1 MRIWLVILLS
11 KAVKSSFEKQT
22 WFKVS
27 LTLSVGLWS
36 DISSSGRYSV
46 DQFDYLLCNLLAHL
60 LNKGISNQPLLVQI
74 HVLAGRDNSMI
85 LDVPPFLLTLQW
97 ECNVKNSWKQKTFA
111 EIRSARVKKTW
122 QINRRDERLGED
134 MAKAS
139 NKKQFG

>member
-1 MRIWLVILLS
+1 MLPRNII
-11 KAVKSSFEKQT
+11 A

-27 LTLSVGLWS
+27 LTFSVGLWS

-60 LNKGISNQPLLVQI
+60 LNKGISNQTLLVQI
-74 HVLAGRDNSMI
+74 HVLAGRGNSMI
-85 LDVPPFLLTLQW
+85 LNVPPFLLTLQW

-111 EIRSARVKKTW
+111 EIRSARFKKTW